1 MSPSLS
7 KPSVTVSSREL
18 PPALADA
25 ALAQLHELPWV
36 ARLLATRGVSSAEHM
51 DFSLSQLPRPELL
64 VDIEAGVG
72 RIAKALQKQQRIVV
86 VGDYDCDGATS
97 TALAVLAL
105 RAMGATSVDY
115 CLPNRFIDGYGL
127 SPAVVDRAQ
136 ITEPHLLITVDNG
149 TASVDGVEHAR
160 AYNIDV
166 VVTDHHLPDEVL
178 PRAAALINPRIPGA
192 TFPSVNIAG
201 VGVIFF
207 VMVALRSHLEK
218 VGWFQQQGIAK
229 PNMASYLDLVAV
241 GTVADVVP
249 LDHTNRVLVSQGLRR
264 IRAAAC
270 RPGIL
275 ALLEVAG
282 SDYSQT
288 VTETIGFRIAPRLN
302 AAGRL
307 EDMRHGVECLLAD
320 SSSEARQHA
329 DYLDSTNSERRRI
342 SSDMESM
349 ANGIVR
355 DLIDKLQGEGR
366 ELISLCLYDESWHEG
381 VIGILAGR
389 LKERF
394 GIPVIIFTRA
404 KPADPSQA
412 GVDTEIEIKGSAR
425 SIDQFHM
432 VDALKRIRNKK
443 PHILEKFG
451 GHAKAAGM
459 TFSERHFA
467 EFQNAFD
474 QDVRNFFSD
483 RPPPSEILSDGQ
495 LPEDCFN
502 LATAEMLQE
511 LAPWGQE
518 FPAPVFQNS
527 FAVESVRV
535 MKDKHL
541 KLQLRPIL
549 SSGSTG
555 GAAKTV
561 EAVYFNAIEAAA
573 DGSAGEIPVSVG
585 EQIEVVFELKI
596 NSYRNR
602 SSVQLNVIHL
612 R

>member
-1 MSPSLS
+1 
-7 KPSVTVSSREL
+7 
-18 PPALADA
+18 
-25 ALAQLHELPWV
+25 
-36 ARLLATRGVSSAEHM
+36 
-51 DFSLSQLPRPELL
+51 
-64 VDIEAGVG
+64 
-72 RIAKALQKQQRIVV
+72 
-86 VGDYDCDGATS
+86 
-97 TALAVLAL
+97 
-105 RAMGATSVDY
+105 
-115 CLPNRFIDGYGL
+115 
-127 SPAVVDRAQ
+127 
-136 ITEPHLLITVDNG
+136 
-149 TASVDGVEHAR
+149 
-160 AYNIDV
+160 
-166 VVTDHHLPDEVL
+166 
-178 PRAAALINPRIPGA
+178 
-192 TFPSVNIAG
+192 
-201 VGVIFF
+201 
-207 VMVALRSHLEK
+207 
-218 VGWFQQQGIAK
+218 
-229 PNMASYLDLVAV
+229 
-241 GTVADVVP
+241 
-249 LDHTNRVLVSQGLRR
+249 
-264 IRAAAC
+264 
-270 RPGIL
+270 
-275 ALLEVAG
+275 
-282 SDYSQT
+282 
-288 VTETIGFRIAPRLN
+288 
-302 AAGRL
+302 
-307 EDMRHGVECLLAD
+307 MRHGVECLLAD

-355 DLIDKLQGEGR
+355 DLIGKLQGEGR

-432 VDALKRIRNKK
+432 VDALKRIRNNK

-459 TFSERHFA
+459 TFSESYFA

-474 QDVRNFFSD
+474 QDVRDFFSD

-495 LPEDCFN
+495 LPEDCFD

-596 NSYRNR
+596 NSYRNS